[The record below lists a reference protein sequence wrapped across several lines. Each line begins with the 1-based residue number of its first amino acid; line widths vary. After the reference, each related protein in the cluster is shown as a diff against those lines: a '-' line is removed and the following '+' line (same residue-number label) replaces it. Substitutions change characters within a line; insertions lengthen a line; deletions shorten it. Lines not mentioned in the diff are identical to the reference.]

1 MNMALEKNS
10 LKNATSP
17 NIPLKAKLDDKDKFG
32 SGMERQWD
40 CLHDENY
47 ADGCLDQA
55 YRLLNF

>member
-1 MNMALEKNS
+1 MISEKLSIKKS
-10 LKNATSP
+10 LGP
-17 NIPLKAKLDDKDKFG
+17 DKDKFG
-32 SGMERQWD
+32 SGTERQWD